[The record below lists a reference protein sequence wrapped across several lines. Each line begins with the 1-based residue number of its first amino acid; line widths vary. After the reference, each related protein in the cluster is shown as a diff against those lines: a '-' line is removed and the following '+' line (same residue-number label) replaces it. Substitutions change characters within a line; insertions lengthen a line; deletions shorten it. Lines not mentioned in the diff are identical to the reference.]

1 MGNYWTICP
10 VVKKGVKGL
19 LFIDDLCAKVHFIH
33 NSFMLL
39 DFGNL
44 YQKNIEIKKQKVIDK
59 TYTRC
64 YKNNREFSSRPHEIA
79 KKITH

>member
-39 DFGNL
+39 MERGEINGYLIQMKKSYFL
-44 YQKNIEIKKQKVIDK
+44 SFYQH
-59 TYTRC
+59 R
-64 YKNNREFSSRPHEIA
+64 
-79 KKITH
+79 

>member
-44 YQKNIEIKKQKVIDK
+44 YQKNKKLLTKPMQYVI
-59 TYTRC
+59 
-64 YKNNREFSSRPHEIA
+64 KNNRKFSSRPHEIA

>member
-1 MGNYWTICP
+1 MGNYLTICP

-44 YQKNIEIKKQKVIDK
+44 YQKTKS
-59 TYTRC
+59 Y
-64 YKNNREFSSRPHEIA
+64 
-79 KKITH
+79 

>member
-44 YQKNIEIKKQKVIDK
+44 YQKNKKLLF
-59 TYTRC
+59 R
-64 YKNNREFSSRPHEIA
+64 NNILNFSFNPCGKSFGFFPG
-79 KKITH
+79 

>member
-19 LFIDDLCAKVHFIH
+19 LFIDDLCAKVHFIQ

-44 YQKNIEIKKQKVIDK
+44 YQKNKKLLTKPMQYVI
-59 TYTRC
+59 
-64 YKNNREFSSRPHEIA
+64 
-79 KKITH
+79 KITESLVVDRMKLLKK

>member
-10 VVKKGVKGL
+10 VVKKG
-19 LFIDDLCAKVHFIH
+19 AKVHFIH

-44 YQKNIEIKKQKVIDK
+44 YQKNKKLLTKPMQYVI
-59 TYTRC
+59 
-64 YKNNREFSSRPHEIA
+64 
-79 KKITH
+79 KITESLVVDRMKLLKK

>member
-39 DFGNL
+39 DFE
-44 YQKNIEIKKQKVIDK
+44 ICIKKQKVIDK
-59 TYTRC
+59 TYAIC
-64 YKNNREFSSRPHEIA
+64 YKNNRKFSSRPHEIA